1 MSEEPTAIVL
11 FTRDLRVHD
20 NPALELACRL
30 ARRVVPLFVVHEG
43 LGFATANRGRFL
55 RESLAD
61 LRESLRGVGGEL
73 IVRYGDPVTELMR
86 LAGEVRAEAIVL
98 ARDVSRYAQRRAAR
112 IVRAAERQ
120 RVRVEFVDAVT
131 VARPAALTPSG
142 GGDHFRV
149 FTPYWR
155 VWSAYERRSV
165 ASPPLRIE
173 VPSGLRCGRLPPARS
188 TRAELPDGGE
198 AAARRRMRAWLAG
211 GLVDYADRHDD
222 LPGDATSRLSADLHF
237 GCLSPLELAVAAE
250 RVGGDGADAY
260 VRQLCWRD
268 FHAQVT
274 YAFPDITRAD
284 YRPRPRD
291 WRDDPDA
298 LDAWRCGRTG
308 LPIVDAGMRQLAAE
322 GFLHNRARLLVAS
335 FLTKQLGLHWSGG
348 ARHFFDHL
356 VDGDIANNAG
366 NWQWVAGTGNDTRP
380 NRRFSLLRQAQ
391 RFDPQGDYVR
401 RYIPELAGVAGAA
414 VHTPWRLGRLPAGYP
429 PPLLDPG
436 GGQGGRH
443 R

>member
-1 MSEEPTAIVL
+1 MSAEPTAIVL

-20 NPALELACRL
+20 NPALELACRS

-43 LGFATANRGRFL
+43 LGFATPNRRRFL
-55 RESLAD
+55 HESLAD
-61 LRESLRGVGGEL
+61 LRENLRGRGGEL
-73 IVRYGDPVTELMR
+73 IVRYGDPVVELLR
-86 LAGEVRAEAIVL
+86 LAGEVHAETIVL
-98 ARDVSRYAQRRAAR
+98 ARDVSRYAQRRADR
-112 IVRAAERQ
+112 IARAAGRQ
-120 RVRVEFVDAVT
+120 RIRVRTVDSVT
-131 VARPAALTPSG
+131 VAPPAALTPSG

-155 VWSAYERRSV
+155 AWSGHARRTV
-165 ASPPLRIE
+165 PAAPDRIE
-173 VPSGLRCGRLPPARS
+173 VPAGLRCGRLPPAGS
-188 TRAELPDGGE
+188 PRAQLPTGGE
-198 AAARRRMRAWLAG
+198 TAARRRMRSWLSGRLA
-211 GLVDYADRHDD
+211 DYADRHDD

-237 GCLSPLELAVAAE
+237 GTLSPLELTLAAE
-250 RVGGDGADAY
+250 RVGGDGAAAY

-284 YRPRPRD
+284 YRPRGRD

-298 LDAWRCGRTG
+298 LDAWRSGWTG

-335 FLTKQLGLHWSGG
+335 FLTKQLGLHWAAG
-348 ARHFFDHL
+348 ARHFFDQL

-380 NRRFSLLRQAQ
+380 NRRFNLLRQAH
-391 RFDPQGDYVR
+391 RFDPDGAYVR
-401 RYIPELAGVAGAA
+401 RYVPELAGVAGAS
-414 VHTPWRLGRLPAGYP
+414 VHTPWRLDRPPAGYP
-429 PPLLDPG
+429 APLLDLDG
-436 GGQGGRH
+436 DQGGQR